1 MATKKKKKLLII
13 DGHALIHRSFHALPT
28 SMTTSKG
35 EIVNAVYGFTSF
47 LLKAIKELKPDM
59 VALTMDKKGP
69 TFRHESYKE
78 YKATR
83 VKAADELYEQ
93 IPRVKE
99 LATILAIPIFEVAGF
114 EADDLIGTLSKRIKD
129 AEKMIVTGDLDT
141 LQLINKDTR
150 IYTMSHGLTDSFIYD
165 DKAVEERFG
174 LGVDQMIDY
183 KALRGD
189 PSDNI
194 PGVRG
199 IGEKTAVELL
209 QKFKTVT
216 NLYKNINDPW
226 IRPRIKELLVEH
238 KKDALMSYDLAT
250 IKQDVP
256 LEFDEADLN
265 FGNFDLEK
273 AVNFFREMEFKSLI
287 PRLLQLKTTNSSKEQ
302 NVTRSEDKFDRD
314 TKIFN
319 YEIIDDE
326 KKFKA
331 FLKKLKLQ
339 KKFAFDIE
347 TSGLDST
354 NDRLVGLSFA
364 WTAGEAYFVVVNQ
377 EPLNGKVTKDLFSW
391 NKQTKTTAHPWLTLL
406 KPILEDE
413 TIKKI
418 GHNAKFDIEFL
429 YHFGIR
435 PAGLYFDTMIAAYVL
450 NPGNRQYSLDAVSL
464 EKLEFEKIS
473 KDDLLGSGKTK
484 QTYGTVDIKRLGIYA
499 CEDADCTNR
508 LAKILEPE
516 LKQEKLDKIFSKI
529 EMPLV
534 ACLID
539 MELNGIEL
547 DITYLKNLET
557 KVDAEIETLE
567 KKIYQ
572 LAGMTFNIASP
583 KQMQEVLFTK
593 LKLSTFGI
601 GKTKTGISTGVDEL
615 MKLKKQHPIIEQIME
630 YRELAKLSSTYIKN
644 LPLLVNPLTKRLHTT
659 FNQTIAATGRLSS
672 TEPNLQNIPV
682 KTELGRLIRHAF
694 VAPKG
699 WELISFDYSQIELR
713 LAAHLSKDPGLV
725 KAFKANQDIHTA
737 TAAAINQVD
746 VSKVTKDMRR
756 AAKAVNFGILYGQGP
771 HGLSQTAEIPYEE
784 AKDFIDRYFATYVG
798 IKKYI
803 DHTIVQAQK
812 TGYVETLFGRKRFL
826 PDINAKA
833 VMVRRSAERMAI
845 NTPIQG
851 TAADMIKLAMIEVYK
866 FLKTKYQDKI
876 KLLLQVHDELLFEI
890 DPSIIKSAASE
901 IKTIMENVLAL
912 DVPVLVDIKH
922 GKNWQNMEEI
932 VLR

>member
-1 MATKKKKKLLII
+1 MPPKKKKKLLII

-28 SMTTSKG
+28 SMTTTKG

-47 LLKAIKELKPDM
+47 LLKAIKDLKPDM
-59 VALTMDKKGP
+59 VALAMDKKGP
-69 TFRHESYKE
+69 TFRHESFKE

-99 LATILAIPIFEVAGF
+99 LATILAIPIFEIQGF
-114 EADDLIGTLSKRIKD
+114 EADDVIGTLTKVVKD
-129 AEKMIVTGDLDT
+129 ADIMIVTGDLDT
-141 LQLINKDTR
+141 LQLINKNTK

-174 LGVDQMIDY
+174 LGVEQMIDY

-209 QKFKTVT
+209 QKFKTVK
-216 NLYKNINDPW
+216 NLYKHLDDES
-226 IRPRIKELLVEH
+226 IRPRIKELLIEH
-238 KKDALMSYDLAT
+238 QKEAEMSYDLAK
-250 IKQDVP
+250 IRLDVP
-256 LEFDEADLN
+256 LKFSEAELN

-273 AVNFFREMEFKSLI
+273 AVNFFRELEFKSLI
-287 PRLLQLKTTNSSKEQ
+287 PRLLQLKTTNSSVEQ
-302 NVTRSEDKFDRD
+302 KITRSEDKFSRD
-314 TKIFN
+314 KKLFK
-319 YEIIDDE
+319 YQMIDHE
-326 KKFKA
+326 KDFKA

-354 NDRLVGLSFA
+354 LDRLIGLSFA
-364 WTAGEAYFVVVNQ
+364 WSEGEAYFIVINQ
-377 EPLNGKVTKDLFSW
+377 EPLNIKKSKDLFSW
-391 NKQTKTTAHPWLTLL
+391 NEKEKTTNHPWLDQL
-406 KPILEDE
+406 KPILENE
-413 TIKKI
+413 KIKKI

-429 YHFGIR
+429 CHFGINVQ
-435 PAGLYFDTMIAAYVL
+435 GLYFDTMIAAYVL

-464 EKLEFEKIS
+464 EKLNFEKIS
-473 KDDLLGSGKTK
+473 KDDLLGTGKTK
-484 QTYGTVDIKRLGIYA
+484 QTYGTVDLNKLGIYA

-508 LAKILEPE
+508 LVKILEPN
-516 LKQEKLDKIFSKI
+516 LKKENLAKVFSDI

-534 ACLID
+534 ECLID
-539 MELNGIEL
+539 MELAGIEL
-547 DITYLKNLET
+547 DIKYLKNLET

-567 KKIYQ
+567 KKIYK

-593 LKLSTFGI
+593 LKLSTFGV
-601 GKTKTGISTGVDEL
+601 GKTKTGISTGIDEL
-615 MKLKKQHPIIEQIME
+615 IKLKKQHPIIEQIME

-644 LPLLVNPLTKRLHTT
+644 LPLLINPITKRLHTT

-682 KTELGRLIRHAF
+682 KTELGRKIRHAF
-694 VAPKG
+694 VAKKS
-699 WELISFDYSQIELR
+699 WDLISFDYSQIELR
-713 LAAHLSKDPGLV
+713 IAAHLSQDKGLL
-725 KAFKANQDIHTA
+725 KAFKDKQDIHTA
-737 TAAAINQVD
+737 TAAAINQVEI
-746 VSKVTKDMRR
+746 KEITKEMRR
-756 AAKAVNFGILYGQGP
+756 AAKAVNFGVLYGQGP

-784 AKDFIDRYFATYVG
+784 ARDFIDRYFASYVG

-803 DHTIVQAQK
+803 DNTILEAQK
-812 TGYVETLFGRKRFL
+812 TGYVETLFGRKRYL
-826 PDINAKA
+826 ADINSKA
-833 VMVRRSAERMAI
+833 VMIRKSAERMAI

-851 TAADMIKLAMIEVYK
+851 TAADMIKLAMIEVHK
-866 FLKTKYQDKI
+866 LLKIKYQDKI

-890 DPSIIKSAASE
+890 DPSIIKEAASE
-901 IKTIMENVLAL
+901 IKSIMERVIKL
-912 DVPVLVDIKH
+912 DVPIIVDVKQ
-922 GKNWQNMEEI
+922 GKNWQEMTEI
-932 VLR
+932 KL